1 MIELSEIGIG
11 KSAFVFELDDVL
23 YPVKDYDLQ
32 VYYLF
37 ANLLEYTEGTPLAA
51 ELTSFLKKAYEAHG
65 TEDLFDRA
73 SQVFGIDEKYR
84 ANFNKMAVDAQ
95 LPLRLILYPNLLRL
109 LRSIRDERK
118 DIFILT
124 RGNPLI
130 QLNKIKY
137 MDWEGLEK
145 YLKVYFYD
153 EIKIVKKQEPL
164 QYLLEENK
172 LKQSNLLF
180 IGRSDHDRSVC
191 HDLGIDFLD
200 VSLLMD

>member
-32 VYYLF
+32 VFYLF

-51 ELTSFLKKAYEAHG
+51 ELTSFLKRAYEAHG
-65 TEDLFDRA
+65 AKDLFDRA

-84 ANFNKMAVDAQ
+84 VNFNKMAVDAQ

-109 LRSIRDERK
+109 LRSICDERK

-124 RGNPLI
+124 KGNPLI

-153 EIKIVKKQEPL
+153 EIKIIKKQEPL